1 MRMNTKRILAALL
14 SLVMLLALAP
24 AGWADEDDNQKKTIS
39 DILKASNTVNINL
52 TPGTD
57 QKFNQEIVKAG
68 VQADLYLLAKAKPV
82 KGYDTYEYEKLAGS
96 LSAFQTALD
105 DALKTDPI
113 NKPEEI
119 EDQAAREDNML
130 KKFTP
135 LAYDIAEVVLAD
147 GFNAI
152 QPQSFPAA
160 VNASSITASQLE
172 AGLYLLVLRGSNLT
186 NKHLMLPEDA
196 KPEDQEDYGYVT
208 STKEKLSDYG
218 PGGTQTATEHIA
230 TRAFSDKYEFLFEPQ
245 LITVPTRVNDQTP
258 PELQYNTAFG
268 EWSNTLNINIKAA
281 KEDRKGKIKVKKTL
295 SDYLDLSKDETFEPA
310 MFTFEVVAT
319 ETNVRSSKVLYRKQV
334 SINIDGPDTVGKTEV
349 LKDLPAGSYAWVT
362 EIYQGAH
369 YQVNTSANTGP
380 IEVKADKI
388 EVVNGKTTLTEQPDA
403 TATFD
408 NKNNDTHRG
417 GHGIEN
423 IFTYNGTNWTDKWT
437 TEPGTAEDGGAV

>member
-1 MRMNTKRILAALL
+1 
-14 SLVMLLALAP
+14 
-24 AGWADEDDNQKKTIS
+24 
-39 DILKASNTVNINL
+39 
-52 TPGTD
+52 
-57 QKFNQEIVKAG
+57 
-68 VQADLYLLAKAKPV
+68 
-82 KGYDTYEYEKLAGS
+82 
-96 LSAFQTALD
+96 
-105 DALKTDPI
+105 
-113 NKPEEI
+113 
-119 EDQAAREDNML
+119 
-130 KKFTP
+130 
-135 LAYDIAEVVLAD
+135 
-147 GFNAI
+147 
-152 QPQSFPAA
+152 
-160 VNASSITASQLE
+160 
-172 AGLYLLVLRGSNLT
+172 
-186 NKHLMLPEDA
+186 MLPKDA

-208 STKEKLSDYG
+208 STKEKLSYYG

-281 KEDRKGKIKVKKTL
+281 KEDRKGKIKVKKTV

-310 MFTFEVVAT
+310 MFTFEVVARET
-319 ETNVRSSKVLYRKQV
+319 EETTSTVLYRKQV
-334 SINIDGPDTVGKTEV
+334 SINIEGPDMIGKTEV

-362 EIYQGAH
+362 EIYPGAH

-380 IEVKADKI
+380 IEVKPDKI
-388 EVVNGKTTLTEQPDA
+388 VVNESTKTTEIQEQPNI

>member
-1 MRMNTKRILAALL
+1 MGKRSKTA
-14 SLVMLLALAP
+14 
-24 AGWADEDDNQKKTIS
+24 QK
-39 DILKASNTVNINL
+39 
-52 TPGTD
+52 
-57 QKFNQEIVKAG
+57 
-68 VQADLYLLAKAKPV
+68 
-82 KGYDTYEYEKLAGS
+82 
-96 LSAFQTALD
+96 AF
-105 DALKTDPI
+105 
-113 NKPEEI
+113 
-119 EDQAAREDNML
+119 
-130 KKFTP
+130 
-135 LAYDIAEVVLAD
+135 DIAEPLVKAL
-147 GFNAI
+147 
-152 QPQSFPAA
+152 
-160 VNASSITASQLE
+160 
-172 AGLYLLVLRGSNLT
+172 GLDLVDVS
-186 NKHLMLPEDA
+186 
-196 KPEDQEDYGYVT
+196 Y
-208 STKEKLSDYG
+208 
-218 PGGTQTATEHIA
+218 
-230 TRAFSDKYEFLFEPQ
+230 
-245 LITVPTRVNDQTP
+245 
-258 PELQYNTAFG
+258 
-268 EWSNTLNINIKAA
+268 A
-281 KEDRKGKIKVKKTL
+281 KEGGKMFLRLYVDKRGGVGIDDCETVSKATDSVLEKELGLDYDYFEVSSPGLTRPL
-295 SDYLDLSKDETFEPA
+295 ETVSDYLDLSKDETFEPA